1 MSGAGLRADPKKSK
15 KWSRIPQEPGP
26 SSHTTTRPPDHS
38 LQKVLYRFEKEKLKK
53 KKKLRGGPGLLMG
66 HR

>member
-26 SSHTTTRPPDHS
+26 SPHTTTRPPDHS

-53 KKKLRGGPGLLMG
+53 KKKN
-66 HR
+66 